1 MNGSDELYSD
11 HELYQCYSKERVLFG
26 SSIIYEYVIDSVC
39 RMVGDGSDVVH
50 HLFKYSQYLGGRYS
64 NPSVDSDV

>member
-1 MNGSDELYSD
+1 M
-11 HELYQCYSKERVLFG
+11 LFG